1 MLILKNNYVIES
13 DGKSYTLRR
22 KTDRLDKEG
31 NEVVL
36 TCGYYADLE
45 TSIKGYVARLLL
57 DEVNNRDM
65 DVKELTDYLKELK
78 KEIKAVREEIVN
90 GK

>member
-1 MLILKNNYVIES
+1 MDKFEKN
-13 DGKSYTLRR
+13 GK
-22 KTDRLDKEG
+22 EII
-31 NEVVL
+31 L

-45 TSIKGYVARLLL
+45 TSIKGYITRLLL

-65 DVKELTDYLKELK
+65 DVKELTGYLKELK
-78 KEIKAVREEIVN
+78 KEIKAIREEIVN